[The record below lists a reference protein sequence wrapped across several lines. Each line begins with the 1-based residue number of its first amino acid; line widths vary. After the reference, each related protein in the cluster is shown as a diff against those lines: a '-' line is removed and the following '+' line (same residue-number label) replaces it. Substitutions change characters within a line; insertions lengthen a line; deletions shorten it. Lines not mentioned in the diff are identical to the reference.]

1 MSDQQTLTE
10 KLSGGQRSYHIFY
23 REIKDKNVD
32 LTEEPFRGEN
42 AVKIDD
48 LLKDIFTTTSGDH
61 TLDDLD
67 TTRYFNRWISQA
79 LDAAEEMSESERR
92 HSDIGHVAED
102 LAENFSDDMKTRAKS
117 AGKYVIIILGA
128 GRLII

>member
-48 LLKDIFTTTSGDH
+48 LLKDIFTTTSGDPH
-61 TLDDLD
+61 L
-67 TTRYFNRWISQA
+67 TTWIPLGIST
-79 LDAAEEMSESERR
+79 D
-92 HSDIGHVAED
+92 G
-102 LAENFSDDMKTRAKS
+102 LAKR
-117 AGKYVIIILGA
+117 
-128 GRLII
+128 